1 MISKLS
7 LVPIQAVRFVTKRPG
22 SFLAG
27 NSRPPSGS
35 TATEIPPDP
44 QPMQR
49 KHKLLAH
56 RSHCCRKQ
64 IGAASRRRVLLASLL
79 PSDSRRL
86 LLASLLPHQIP
97 APPPRPLNSDPSLRD
112 RPIRSHT
119 TGARRGSAAAGSAQA
134 SRMAALTASRGQPAA
149 RIVGLAGGSRYRRRW
164 GRVAASRIQ
173 TAPGSPRELRHLPSR
188 PDGPRLA
195 AGVPVNPAVGQ
206 G

>member
-1 MISKLS
+1 LISKLS

-149 RIVGLAGGSRYRRRW
+149 GIVGLAGGIVVGGDGWRP
-164 GRVAASRIQ
+164 
-173 TAPGSPRELRHLPSR
+173 PGSRLPLVVRVNYGICHL
-188 PDGPRLA
+188 DLMGLDWRLA
-195 AGVPVNPAVGQ
+195 FP
-206 G
+206 

>member
-1 MISKLS
+1 MIDFQA
-7 LVPIQAVRFVTKRPG
+7 LVGAHP
-22 SFLAG
+22 
-27 NSRPPSGS
+27 SRPFRHQAARILPRQQPK
-35 TATEIPPDP
+35 TTRRLQRHRNPPDP

-134 SRMAALTASRGQPAA
+134 SRMAALTGATSGTNRGA
-149 RIVGLAGGSRYRRRW
+149 RRRYRRRW